1 MHSLATIS
9 NIDEKAFLWINRWAG
24 NTPLIDGLVERLAS
38 DYLVPVTF
46 SLTLLGL
53 WFGWR
58 GQAMRKRHQFG
69 VLVSGLGIGIANI
82 LVKTSNSLYF
92 RPRPFDTYEVNLLF
106 YPPTD
111 SSFPANP
118 IAVTIAMA
126 SGAWLANK
134 KIGLAM
140 YAIVVAYGFSRIYA
154 GVFYPGDVAGGLL
167 FGITAAYVSNLSLKK
182 LAAVRR
188 KLLKLARFVILA

>member
-82 LVKTSNSLYF
+82 FVKTSNSLYF

-167 FGITAAYVSNLSLKK
+167 FGITAAYISNVSLKK
-182 LAAVRR
+182 LAVVRS
-188 KLLKLARFVILA
+188 KLLKLARFVLLA

>member
-38 DYLVPVTF
+38 DYLVPVIF

-82 LVKTSNSLYF
+82 FVKTSNSLYF

-167 FGITAAYVSNLSLKK
+167 FGITAAYISNVSLKK
-182 LAAVRR
+182 LAVVRS
-188 KLLKLARFVILA
+188 KLLKLARFVLLA

>member
-167 FGITAAYVSNLSLKK
+167 FGITAAYISNVSLKK
-182 LAAVRR
+182 LAVVRS
-188 KLLKLARFVILA
+188 KLLKLARFVLLA

>member
-1 MHSLATIS
+1 MHPLEIILE
-9 NIDEKAFLWINRWAG
+9 IDEKTFVWINSWAG
-24 NTPLIDGLVERLAS
+24 STPIIDGLVEWLSS

-46 SLTLLGL
+46 SLILLGL

-58 GQAMRKRHQFG
+58 GEEMRERHQFG
-69 VLVSGLGIGIANI
+69 VLMAGLGIGIANMF
-82 LVKTSNSLYF
+82 VKTSNSLYF

-126 SGAWLANK
+126 SGVWLANR
-134 KIGLAM
+134 KIGLTM
-140 YAIVVAYGFSRIYA
+140 YAIALAYGFSRIYA

-167 FGITAAYVSNLSLKK
+167 FGITAAYVSNISLKQ
-182 LAAVRR
+182 LAIVRN
-188 KLLKLARFVILA
+188 KLLKLARFIILA

>member
-38 DYLVPVTF
+38 DYFVPVTF

-82 LVKTSNSLYF
+82 FVKTSNSLYF

-118 IAVTIAMA
+118 IAVTIAIA

-167 FGITAAYVSNLSLKK
+167 FGITAAYISNVSLKK
-182 LAAVRR
+182 LAVVRS
-188 KLLKLARFVILA
+188 KLLKLARFVLLA

>member
-58 GQAMRKRHQFG
+58 GK
-69 VLVSGLGIGIANI
+69 
-82 LVKTSNSLYF
+82 
-92 RPRPFDTYEVNLLF
+92 
-106 YPPTD
+106 
-111 SSFPANP
+111 
-118 IAVTIAMA
+118 
-126 SGAWLANK
+126 
-134 KIGLAM
+134 
-140 YAIVVAYGFSRIYA
+140 
-154 GVFYPGDVAGGLL
+154 
-167 FGITAAYVSNLSLKK
+167 
-182 LAAVRR
+182 
-188 KLLKLARFVILA
+188 VIKD